1 MVGKAIGEI
10 VQVKGSEG
18 CAGGGAKVPITGKVT
33 GHRSQATGQVTGHT
47 LKPIGHWTKA
57 VLD

>member
-18 CAGGGAKVPITGKVT
+18 CAGGGAKVQVTGQVT

-47 LKPIGHWTKA
+47 LKPTGHWTKA